1 MTTETTRINR
11 GRHREGGNRHM
22 VKPIVAGVTTLTL
35 GLSGAFLTGGAAFA
49 APGSSEASARYLSGA
64 LLERSLDDVAAIAG
78 EEAVAGADTDEV
90 VTNSG
95 NLELSAFGNLVNL
108 QVADGIVVPLSIT
121 DAGAVSQYAQASQN
135 GASRAASG
143 LVTNDG
149 VIDVDATDAAP
160 GSLSLDLTDLI
171 GDDLTDSV
179 ANLTL
184 NTGINSASANSTG
197 SAQATGDYRI
207 GDLSATFTSPALTDL
222 STRVLTAGDG
232 VETAVNGALGQDGSL
247 VSGITNAVSSLG
259 VATVTSSV
267 DVDLDPVLQDV
278 LAANAVLGA
287 DGPVQVD
294 VQSGLV
300 TVDIQALLEANGR
313 DLNDLQPGEDILT
326 PELVAFITADV
337 DELVNGLLDEAQEA
351 VTTTLAAT
359 DVNVSAVVGD
369 PAAPDLTLTLAGT
382 VAEITDGVAVTE
394 ITVAD
399 TTFDVAPLN
408 ALVAATIDG
417 VLNAQLNTEA
427 IDAPLSASYPELGVV
442 LTSLVRLQANVQTV
456 ATGTFTETALRLTV
470 LNTVAGAQ
478 AAELNFAQA
487 AVGPNVLP
495 TDSVLD
501 FTPGSGPEAGGTDV
515 VVTGEDFTNVT
526 QVLFGSTPG
535 TNVRVISTTQLIV
548 TSPAGTG
555 VAPISVEQGNTSV
568 TSSEAFV
575 YLPAPTVLSVTPNTG
590 PEAGG
595 TSVTITGTDFDG
607 ATSVTFGGVPATSVT
622 YVSPTEITAV
632 TPAGVGA
639 VDVVVAKSVDVFGT
653 LAGGFNYVGATTP
666 GDGGTTPGNNGPAA
680 GGETPIPGDG
690 TDGNGNTGGS
700 GGAPIS
706 GTDGNGNTGGAG
718 GAPNTG
724 VVGEGVY
731 ANCDAAAAAG
741 VSNFATTDRNLD
753 GDNDGV
759 GCETDAAPNT
769 NQNLAF
775 TGSDSAKAGIVGAAL
790 LLMSGIGAML
800 FARKKKLA

>member
-1 MTTETTRINR
+1 MTTETTRISR

-197 SAQATGDYRI
+197 STQATGDYRI

-247 VSGITNAVSSLG
+247 VSGITDAVSSLG

-369 PAAPDLTLTLAGT
+369 QAAPDLTLTLAGT

-427 IDAPLSASYPELGVV
+427 IDAPLSASYPELGAV

-456 ATGTFTETALRLTV
+456 ATGIFTETALRLTV
-470 LNTVAGAQ
+470 LNAVAGTQ
-478 AAELNFAQA
+478 AAEVNFAQA

-501 FTPGSGPEAGGTDV
+501 FTPGSGPETGGTEV
-515 VVTGEDFTNVT
+515 VITGEGFTDAPVT
-526 QVLFGSTPG
+526 QVIFGNVPG
-535 TNVRVISTTQLIV
+535 TNVRVISDTEIRV
-548 TSPAGTG
+548 ISPAGTG
-555 VAPISVEQGNTSV
+555 AVTIGVEQGSTLT
-568 TSSEAFV
+568 TSSEVFV
-575 YLPAPTVLSVTPNTG
+575 YVPAPTVLSVTPNVG

-595 TSVTITGTDFDG
+595 TTVTIRGTDFDG
-607 ATSVTFGGVPATSVT
+607 ATNVTFGGVPATSVT
-622 YVSPTEITAV
+622 YISPTELTAV
-632 TPAGVGA
+632 TPAGVGT
-639 VDVVVAKSVDVFGT
+639 VDVAVVKSVDVFGA
-653 LAGGFNYVGATTP
+653 LAGGFTYVPANTPGGETPAP
-666 GDGGTTPGNNGPAA
+666 GDGGTTPGNNNPAA
-680 GGETPIPGDG
+680 GGEPTVIPD
-690 TDGNGNTGGS
+690 
-700 GGAPIS
+700 

-731 ANCDAAAAAG
+731 ENCDAAAAAG